1 MKRLATVCCFAIVT
15 PAVLAGQVGHAPESS
30 PYKDLRAKHVL
41 SLSAGYL
48 GGSAG
53 AAGVG
58 PTDGPLFGAR
68 LDLLLGGPAE
78 VFFGL
83 DVADLSRLVL
93 DPTKG
98 AASRVK
104 GTFNQ
109 SVIIGEAGL
118 AMRLTGQKTWNGL
131 VPYFGLGLG
140 VAFGSGVA
148 QDSSTFEFG
157 TKFHV
162 DPRLGIRWFPTDR
175 INFRFEFRD
184 VVWRLRY
191 PALFFDPPVEAPEEP
206 SLLDPVTMDDTEW
219 THHPTLVISLGYA
232 IRL

>member
-1 MKRLATVCCFAIVT
+1 MKRIAAVSCLVLGV
-15 PAVLAGQVGHAPESS
+15 PAALGAQVGHAPESS
-30 PYKDLRAKHVL
+30 PYRDLRAKHVL
-41 SLSAGYL
+41 SLTAGYL
-48 GGSAG
+48 GGSSG

-58 PTDGPLFGAR
+58 PTNGPIFGAR

-83 DVADLSRLVL
+83 ELADLDRLVL
-93 DPTKG
+93 DPTQG
-98 AASRVK
+98 ATSRVK

-109 SVIIGEAGL
+109 SVVLAEIGL
-118 AMRLTGQKTWNGL
+118 ALRLTGEKTWHGL
-131 VPYFGLGLG
+131 VPYVGLGLG
-140 VAFGSGVA
+140 VAFGQGVA

-162 DPRLGIRWFPTDR
+162 DPRLGVRWFPSDR
-175 INFRFEFRD
+175 INIRFEARD
-184 VVWRLRY
+184 VVWRLSY
-191 PALFFDPPVEAPEEP
+191 PALFFDPPVNAPEEP

-219 THHPTLVISLGYA
+219 THHPTLLITFGYA